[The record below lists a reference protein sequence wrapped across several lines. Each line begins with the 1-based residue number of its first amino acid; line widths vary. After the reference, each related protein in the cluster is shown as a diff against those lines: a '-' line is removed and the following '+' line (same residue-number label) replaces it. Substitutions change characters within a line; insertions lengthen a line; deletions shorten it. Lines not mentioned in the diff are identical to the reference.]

1 MMGPGGDF
9 AGQGVAHAVIDADGV
24 LVSAEPAIDAL
35 NRRAGGALGEPLA
48 VPQMATVV
56 RLARRLGIVVSRS
69 VTVADEDA
77 DITLWLRAQPEDG
90 RVRLAASGW
99 HEQRPWRPAPD
110 SEVHAARAEAD
121 WRWETDAGLRLTF
134 LSLDAG
140 PRYGFD
146 ALALLG
152 QPLTALF
159 TLEADGQGDLPILG
173 ALARRRPLDG
183 QRARLKASARGVRLS
198 AAIHRDGQGM
208 FAGFIGT
215 ARMDDEGGDA
225 GDPPVDSAALTATF
239 TAGLDRALRTPLAR
253 IVASADSIQAQADG
267 PVPHDYTDYAADIA
281 TAGRH
286 LLGLVDHLVE
296 LQAIERPDFALRPE
310 PIDLADVAR
319 RAAGLLAVRA
329 DSAGVRIVR
338 PGFEASGPA
347 WGDFGR
353 VLQILLNLIGNALR
367 YSPHG
372 EAVTVSV
379 APGEDCVCA
388 RVTDRGKGIAPA
400 DQTRI
405 FEKFE
410 RVDPS
415 EPGGNGLGLYIAR
428 RLARAMGGDLTVES
442 VVGEGATFTLSLP
455 GR

>member
-1 MMGPGGDF
+1 MMAPGGDGG
-9 AGQGVAHAVIDADGV
+9 AQAVAHAVIDAEGI
-24 LVSAEPAIDAL
+24 LISAEPAIDAL

-48 VPQMATVV
+48 VPQLATVV

-77 DITLWLRAQPEDG
+77 DITLWLRAQPEGG

-99 HEQRPWRPAPD
+99 HEQRPWRPAD
-110 SEVHAARAEAD
+110 DGEMQAARAEAD

-183 QRARLKASARGVRLS
+183 QRARLKTSGRGVRLS

-208 FAGFIGT
+208 FAGFVGT
-215 ARMDDEGGDA
+215 ARMDEEGEPGGSA
-225 GDPPVDSAALTATF
+225 PVDGTALTATF

-253 IVASADSIQAQADG
+253 IVASADSIQAQTDG
-267 PVPHDYTDYAADIA
+267 PMLHDYTDYAADIA

-296 LQAIERPDFALRPE
+296 LQAIEQPDFALRPE

-329 DSAGVRIVR
+329 DSAGVRIAR

-379 APGEDCVCA
+379 GQGEGCVCV
-388 RVTDRGKGIAPA
+388 RVADRGKGIAPA
-400 DQTRI
+400 DQMRI

-442 VVGEGATFTLSLP
+442 AAGEGATFTLSLP
-455 GR
+455 ER